1 MVLKKKRGVAL
12 ISVLLILSFMM
23 ALTMGFVW
31 YTMQDHLSS
40 VAFNHAN
47 ICFYLAQAGQ
57 EYVMFLMKHNMMIFP
72 TYPTSD
78 NYANS
83 AAALAAGRDKNYKY
97 MDEPYLGA
105 LDPDENWRYTWVGRE
120 ESLGPNRTTG
130 SSSDDMNLGN
140 DGENN
145 YDDWTMTG
153 IGSDNVIDCTEIV
166 LRYDTQSTVM
176 MRYDADKND
185 GSTTIHNAGD
195 IINIF
200 KDEEN
205 DANKK
210 TEFLVMSRLTLGDD
224 NAVGLYLDSEYACG
238 TFKVVAEAPQ
248 DSTKNNKTIL
258 VTSTGMVKQI
268 PRNQLNND
276 PDTWTLESFNV
287 LSRRTIM
294 ARIPYY
300 APRLI
305 DRGYVPDNPDDQDK
319 SHMLNK
325 TYIMT
330 PERWFDR
337 FR

>member
-83 AAALAAGRDKNYKY
+83 AAALAAGRAKNYQY

-120 ESLGPNRTTG
+120 ESLGPNRSTG
-130 SSSDDMNLGN
+130 SPSDNMNLGN
-140 DGENN
+140 DGVNN

-195 IINIF
+195 IINVF
-200 KDEEN
+200 NN
-205 DANKK
+205 DNNK
-210 TEFLVMSRLTLGDD
+210 EFLVMSRLTLGDD

-238 TFKVVAEAPQ
+238 TFRVVAEAPQ
-248 DSTKNNKTIL
+248 DSTNNNKTIL

-276 PDTWTLESFNV
+276 PDTWTLENFSV

-294 ARIPYY
+294 TRVPYY
-300 APRLI
+300 APRMI
-305 DRGYVPDNPDDQDK
+305 ERGYAPDTN
-319 SHMLNK
+319 SYMLDR